1 MADTNILDA
10 ESLING
16 SVVNPPENINIERP
30 ELLTNINTQLDNAKA
45 QALTIQEGLATKLAE
60 EKASKEKLDATTNLD
75 VAKEEQKT
83 WLEKILAGDDKTRA
97 DVRAEEETATGLT
110 DKETK
115 LSEQTAK
122 VLATQDRMTALE
134 SRRDAEI
141 ERAEGKAVVQY
152 AIDLE
157 IDDINRKFDKQ
168 QADLATT
175 LSSQA
180 AMASFLQGD
189 VEAAQTHITD
199 AINDAMYD
207 YDQEVKRYERVYDY
221 YGSWVDS
228 LTTDQRTTLDRAY
241 QESQDAKD
249 NARADLEYKQG
260 LWTRAAEQGVN
271 IPFEDLKNMTTE
283 EATKWY
289 AEKVSAMVATEKEQE
304 NGVAKTLTDNQIRA
318 QIVLDVEELGGK
330 MDETS
335 YNRLKAEITLNENIL
350 NQDRALF
357 ILDEQF
363 GKAGGK
369 TFEQWKGG
377 EPATSAAEQVSALR
391 QSAFGG
397 QEAAGLP
404 TGTFTSGAFGQPV
417 FGTDA
422 TAAKAQAERQAREDA
437 DRKKIQEILSGS
449 PLTRKSQF
457 IYSPENLKI
466 TPLYK

>member
-83 WLEKILAGDDKTRA
+83 WLEKILAGDDKTKA

-134 SRRDAEI
+134 SRRDAAI

-283 EATKWY
+283 EATKLY
-289 AEKVSAMVATEKEQE
+289 AEKVSAMVTTEKEQE

-369 TFEQWKGG
+369 TFEQWKG
-377 EPATSAAEQVSALR
+377 E
-391 QSAFGG
+391 
-397 QEAAGLP
+397 
-404 TGTFTSGAFGQPV
+404 
-417 FGTDA
+417 DA
-422 TAAKAQAERQAREDA
+422 TQANIKTPALKPSIFSGETEEGFINIGGKKFETTESIVAKQALEDTE
-437 DRKKIQEILSGS
+437 RKKVQELLAGS